1 MQRGSLV
8 GLIFVFTLSAC
19 TTSRHVEEID
29 SPNTKYHFLCQNNTG
44 KSLVETKFIDP
55 PLEKEIEFMLY
66 KHGFQR
72 DQCQEISVSEY
83 VTLMLDSLD

>member
-1 MQRGSLV
+1 MQRSAV
-8 GLIFVFTLSAC
+8 GILLILALSAC
-19 TTSRHVEEID
+19 TTSRYVEEVQ
-29 SPNTKYHFLCQNNTG
+29 SPNIKHHFLCQNNTG
-44 KSLVETKFIDP
+44 KTLMETKFIDA

-72 DQCQEISVSEY
+72 NQCQEISVSEY